1 MNQMT
6 EFSIAIPAHDRGE
19 NGPKWMAELLDTLEQ
34 QTFQDFE
41 VVVSDQ
47 SKNDKLMNVCQE
59 YDFDFTYIKYEGSVP
74 CENINTAVDNCEG
87 RIIKMMFSD
96 DIFMRKD
103 ALERIKYEYDT
114 CLCKWA
120 FSGFA
125 NWDGDEYFDEKLPEW
140 REKTLEGNNHLSSP
154 TVVSFL
160 NECKMEFDPN
170 LKLLL
175 DVDFYH
181 RMRWKNGLPNII
193 PEVLVANRDHDDRIS
208 SDATSQY
215 DCVVE
220 HPDGNWMMNSKELR
234 YVTAKYPEFIISSKY
249 PDEN

>member
-1 MNQMT
+1 MF
-6 EFSIAIPAHDRGE
+6 EFSIAIPTHDRGE
-19 NGPKWMAELLDTLEQ
+19 NGPKWMKELLDSLQQ
-34 QTFQDFE
+34 QTCQDFE

-47 SKNDKLMNVCQE
+47 SKNDNIMNVCQE
-59 YDFDFTYIKYEGSVP
+59 YDFDFTYIRYEGSVP
-74 CENINTAVDNCEG
+74 CENINIAVDNCEG
-87 RIIKMMFSD
+87 RIIKIMFSD

-125 NWDGDEYFDEKLPEW
+125 NWDGDQYFDEKLPEW

-160 NECKMEFDPN
+160 NEYKQEFDVN